1 MSDLK
6 CPFSGHSGGNKQRIF
21 TGCDRRLVNHAGLQA
36 IAEVYAQNDGQ
47 GGFVGDCVDAWGKV
61 MELDRLDRS

>member
-1 MSDLK
+1 MAIQAATSRASS
-6 CPFSGHSGGNKQRIF
+6 PVVIAA
-21 TGCDRRLVNHAGLQA
+21 LVNHAGQQA

>member
-1 MSDLK
+1 MAIQAATSRGSS
-6 CPFSGHSGGNKQRIF
+6 PVVIAA
-21 TGCDRRLVNHAGLQA
+21 LVNHAGQQA

-47 GGFVGDCVDAWGKV
+47 GGFVGDFVDVWGKV